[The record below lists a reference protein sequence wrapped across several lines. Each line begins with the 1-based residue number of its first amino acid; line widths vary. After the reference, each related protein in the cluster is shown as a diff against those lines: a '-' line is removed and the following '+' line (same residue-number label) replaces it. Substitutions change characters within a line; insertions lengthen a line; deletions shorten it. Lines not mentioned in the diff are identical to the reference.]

1 MARCPKQRKKAVIAA
16 VSAYLEL
23 LFNFI
28 NLLLRYYEALESEQE
43 QAVEHVSSWETPI
56 ARQLAR
62 NSFMRCIVSH
72 GDISCTMLVRMNCR
86 TFQKLCMLLRDEG
99 GLRCSWNIEIDE
111 MVAIFLYTIA
121 HNEKNRQLQ
130 ATFRRSGETI
140 CRVIKLVLRSVL
152 KLHSILLRKP
162 KPVLHNSD
170 DPKWKH
176 FKNCLGALDG
186 TIVNV
191 RATKENQERYR
202 NRKGTI
208 GMNVLGVVD
217 QNMEFIYCLAGWEG
231 SAHDGRVLRDAL
243 IRPNGLKV
251 PRGYYYLCD
260 AGYSNCEGFLSPFRG
275 QRYHLKEWGGRRPRS
290 PEEIFNMRH
299 STARN
304 GVERAFGILKMRWA
318 ILRETTWFSTKMVTK
333 IVNACYLLHNF
344 IRGENGADVFE
355 RLYVDEDPD
364 EETEDVDED
373 LILHIQPTVEW
384 SDFRQNL
391 AQELWAAR
399 SWITS

>member
-28 NLLLRYYEALESEQE
+28 NLLLRYYEALESEHE

-170 DPKWKH
+170 DPKMEALQELPRGSRWY
-176 FKNCLGALDG
+176 NC
-186 TIVNV
+186 
-191 RATKENQERYR
+191 QC
-202 NRKGTI
+202 
-208 GMNVLGVVD
+208 VVD

-333 IVNACYLLHNF
+333 IVNACCLLHNF